1 MPFSE
6 LLGGN
11 LAVDDPAAVLIYV
24 RALAAR
30 ALVPEVV
37 QVDVLVPGAGQAAA
51 AHRVGLGP
59 DNGGGRAMPDEA
71 PTAPAQG
78 WRQPDAV
85 VLRAGG
91 VLCAGGRRDRHGGN
105 ARQGRGGQGYGGQG
119 GHRAAN
125 QSPHREPPHR
135 TTP

>member
-11 LAVDDPAAVLIYV
+11 LAVDDPAAVLIHV

-78 WRQPDAV
+78 WRQPDTV
-85 VLRAGG
+85 VLR
-91 VLCAGGRRDRHGGN
+91 AGGRRDRHGGD

-119 GHRAAN
+119 G
-125 QSPHREPPHR
+125 
-135 TTP
+135 